1 MKTLKTQFG
10 FVLLALSLVM
20 TSPALQ
26 AQDVRLG
33 FVNTAQ
39 IMNEVPQADAARER
53 LKNEFKSRDEKI
65 VAMQNELK
73 TLEEE
78 MYKNSAIMTDTVRS
92 EKELKIISLKRD
104 IKRAK
109 EEFNEDLNI
118 RRNEELTKLQKQVY
132 DTIVAVA
139 KEKNYDV
146 ILGDSVLFAS
156 KRVDLTSQVIR
167 RLKQEFES
175 AAATSSAQ

>member
-10 FVLLALSLVM
+10 FVLLILSLVM
-20 TSPALQ
+20 VSPTLQ
-26 AQDVRLG
+26 AQEVRLG

-65 VAMQNELK
+65 VALQNELK

-92 EKELKIISLKRD
+92 EKDLKIISLKRD

-167 RLKQEFES
+167 RLKQEFEQ

>member
-1 MKTLKTQFG
+1 MKTLKIKFR
-10 FVLLALSLVM
+10 FFLVVLSLVCV
-20 TSPALQ
+20 SSSLS
-26 AQDVRLG
+26 AQEIRFG

-65 VAMQNELK
+65 VALQNDLK
-73 TLEEE
+73 TLEDDIT
-78 MYKNSAIMTDTVRS
+78 KNSPIMS
-92 EKELKIISLKRD
+92 ESIRNSNERKVVSLKRD

-118 RRNEELTKLQKQVY
+118 RRNEELAKLQKQVY
-132 DTIVAVA
+132 ETIVAVA

-156 KRVDLTSQVIR
+156 KRVDLTGQVIEK
-167 RLKQEFES
+167 LKQEYQQT
-175 AAATSSAQ
+175 AVPKSAQ

>member
-1 MKTLKTQFG
+1 MITLKINFRFFP
-10 FVLLALSLVM
+10 FVLSLVCF
-20 TSPALQ
+20 SPSLY
-26 AQDVRLG
+26 AQDIQLG

-39 IMNEVPQADAARER
+39 IMNEAPQANAARER

-65 VAMQNELK
+65 VALQNDLK
-73 TLEEE
+73 ALEDEIN
-78 MYKNSAIMTDTVRS
+78 KNSAIMSENVRNTN
-92 EKELKIISLKRD
+92 ERKVVSLKRD

-118 RRNEELTKLQKQVY
+118 RRNEELAKLQKQVY
-132 DTIVAVA
+132 ETIVAVA

-156 KRVDLTSQVIR
+156 KRVELTGQVIEK
-167 RLKQEFES
+167 LKQEFNQT
-175 AAATSSAQ
+175 AVTDSAQ

>member
-1 MKTLKTQFG
+1 MKTYFRH
-10 FVLLALSLVM
+10 VLFILSLAII
-20 TSPALQ
+20 SPVLH

-65 VAMQNELK
+65 VVLQNELK
-73 TLEEE
+73 ALEEE
-78 MYKNSAIMTDTVRS
+78 MYKNSAVMTDTARN

-156 KRVDLTSQVIR
+156 KRVDLTSHVIR
-167 RLKQEFES
+167 KLKQDFEQAT
-175 AAATSSAQ
+175 AASSAQ

>member
-1 MKTLKTQFG
+1 VKTLKTWFKFFL
-10 FVLLALSLVM
+10 FVLSLV
-20 TSPALQ
+20 SANPSVY

-39 IMNEVPQADAARER
+39 IMNEAPQADAARER

-65 VAMQNELK
+65 VNLQNDLK
-73 TLEEE
+73 ALEEE
-78 MYKNSAIMTDTVRS
+78 INKNSPIMSNDVLNKNER
-92 EKELKIISLKRD
+92 KVVSLKRD

-118 RRNEELTKLQKQVY
+118 RRNEELAKLQKQVY
-132 DTIVAVA
+132 ETIVAVA

-156 KRVDLTSQVIR
+156 KRVDLTSQVIEK
-167 RLKQEFES
+167 LKQDFNQAS
-175 AAATSSAQ
+175 AASSSR

>member
-1 MKTLKTQFG
+1 MKRLKTCFRLFA
-10 FVLLALSLVM
+10 FVLFLVCV
-20 TSPALQ
+20 SPSVY
-26 AQDVRLG
+26 AQDIRLG

-39 IMNEVPQADAARER
+39 IMNEAPQADAARER

-65 VAMQNELK
+65 VALQNDLK
-73 TLEEE
+73 ALEEE
-78 MYKNSAIMTDTVRS
+78 INKNSPIMSNDVLNKS
-92 EKELKIISLKRD
+92 ERKVVSLKRD

-118 RRNEELTKLQKQVY
+118 RRNEELAKLQKQVY
-132 DTIVAVA
+132 ETIVAVA

-156 KRVDLTSQVIR
+156 KRVDLTGQVIEK
-167 RLKQEFES
+167 LKQDFNQAS
-175 AAATSSAQ
+175 AAGSPK

>member
-1 MKTLKTQFG
+1 MKTLKTTFG
-10 FVLLALSLVM
+10 FFISLLCLAGFSPSLY
-20 TSPALQ
+20 

-33 FVNTAQ
+33 FVNTTQ
-39 IMNEVPQADAARER
+39 IMNEAPQADAARER

-65 VAMQNELK
+65 VALQNELK
-73 TLEEE
+73 ALEEE
-78 MYKNSAIMTDTVRS
+78 MFKNSAIMSDNVRS
-92 EKELKIISLKRD
+92 TNEHKVISLKRD

-156 KRVDLTSQVIR
+156 KRVDLTGFVIQK
-167 RLKQEFES
+167 LKQEFDQT
-175 AAATSSAQ
+175 AATNVQP

>member
-1 MKTLKTQFG
+1 MNTTLRFII
-10 FVLLALSLVM
+10 LALCLAGP
-20 TSPALQ
+20 SPFLY

-39 IMNEVPQADAARER
+39 IMNEAPQADAARDR

-65 VAMQNELK
+65 VALQNELK
-73 TLEEE
+73 ALEEE
-78 MYKNSAIMTDTVRS
+78 MYKNSAIMNDNVRS
-92 EKELKIISLKRD
+92 KNEHKVISLKRD

-109 EEFNEDLNI
+109 QEFNEDLNI

-156 KRVDLTSQVIR
+156 KRVDLTGFVIQK
-167 RLKQEFES
+167 LKQEFDQT
-175 AAATSSAQ
+175 AATNVQP

>member
-1 MKTLKTQFG
+1 VKTLKTCFRF
-10 FVLLALSLVM
+10 FVFILSLVCI
-20 TSPALQ
+20 SPSVY
-26 AQDVRLG
+26 AQDIRLG

-65 VAMQNELK
+65 VILQNDLK
-73 TLEEE
+73 ALEEE
-78 MYKNSAIMTDTVRS
+78 INKNSPIMSNDIRNKNERKVV
-92 EKELKIISLKRD
+92 SLKRD

-118 RRNEELTKLQKQVY
+118 RRNEELAKLQKQVY
-132 DTIVAVA
+132 ETIVAVA

-156 KRVDLTSQVIR
+156 KRIDLTGQVIEK
-167 RLKQEFES
+167 LKQDFNQAS
-175 AAATSSAQ
+175 AASSSQ

>member
-1 MKTLKTQFG
+1 VKTLKTNFRL
-10 FVLLALSLVM
+10 FLFLLSLVFINP
-20 TSPALQ
+20 SLF
-26 AQDVRLG
+26 AQDIRFG

-39 IMNEVPQADAARER
+39 IMNEAPQADAAREI

-65 VAMQNELK
+65 VALQNELK
-73 TLEEE
+73 ALEDEIN
-78 MYKNSAIMTDTVRS
+78 KNSAIMSENVRNKN
-92 EKELKIISLKRD
+92 ERKVVSLKRD

-132 DTIVAVA
+132 ETIVAVA

-156 KRVDLTSQVIR
+156 KRVDLTGQVIEK
-167 RLKQEFES
+167 LKQEFNQ
-175 AAATSSAQ
+175 AAASSSPQ

>member
-1 MKTLKTQFG
+1 MNTLKMKLRFA
-10 FVLLALSLVM
+10 LLVLSLASI
-20 TSPALQ
+20 SPSLY
-26 AQDVRLG
+26 AQDIRLG

-39 IMNEVPQADAARER
+39 IMNEAPQAFAARER
-53 LKNEFKSRDEKI
+53 LKKEFKSRDEKI
-65 VAMQNELK
+65 VALQNDLK
-73 TLEEE
+73 KLEEE
-78 MYKNSAIMTDTVRS
+78 MYKNSPIMNDSVRNQN
-92 EKELKIISLKRD
+92 ERKVVSLKRD

-132 DTIVAVA
+132 ETIVAVA

-156 KRVDLTSQVIR
+156 KRVDLTGQVIQK
-167 RLKQEFES
+167 LKREFDQ
-175 AAATSSAQ
+175 ANSSLSQ

>member
-1 MKTLKTQFG
+1 MKTLKTSFR
-10 FVLLALSLVM
+10 FVQLTLALAM
-20 TSPALQ
+20 FTPALQ

-65 VAMQNELK
+65 VVLQNELK
-73 TLEEE
+73 ALEEDV
-78 MYKNSAIMTDTVRS
+78 YKNSAIMTDTVRS
-92 EKELKIISLKRD
+92 EKELKVISLKRD

-139 KEKNYDV
+139 KERNYDV

-156 KRVDLTSQVIR
+156 KRVDLTGQVIR
-167 RLKQEFES
+167 KLKQEYEQ
-175 AAATSSAQ
+175 AAATGSGQ

>member
-1 MKTLKTQFG
+1 MKTLKTCFRLFA
-10 FVLLALSLVM
+10 FVLSLVCV
-20 TSPALQ
+20 SPSVY
-26 AQDVRLG
+26 AQDIRLG

-39 IMNEVPQADAARER
+39 IMNEAPQADAARER

-65 VAMQNELK
+65 VALQNDLK

-78 MYKNSAIMTDTVRS
+78 INKNSPIMSNDVLNKNER
-92 EKELKIISLKRD
+92 KVVSLKRD

-118 RRNEELTKLQKQVY
+118 RRNEELAKLQKQVY
-132 DTIVAVA
+132 ETIVAVA
-139 KEKNYDV
+139 KEKNYDI

-156 KRVDLTSQVIR
+156 KRVDLTSQVIEK
-167 RLKQEFES
+167 LKQDFKQAS
-175 AAATSSAQ
+175 AASSSK

>member
-1 MKTLKTQFG
+1 VNTLKMKLR
-10 FVLLALSLVM
+10 FVLFVLSLA
-20 TSPALQ
+20 SINPSLY
-26 AQDVRLG
+26 AQDIRLG

-39 IMNEVPQADAARER
+39 IMNEAPQASAARER
-53 LKNEFKSRDEKI
+53 LKKEFKSRDEKI
-65 VAMQNELK
+65 VALQNELK
-73 TLEEE
+73 KLEED
-78 MYKNSAIMTDTVRS
+78 MYKNSPIMNDSLRNQNERKVV
-92 EKELKIISLKRD
+92 SLKRD

-132 DTIVAVA
+132 ETIVAVA

-156 KRVDLTSQVIR
+156 KRVDLTGQVIHK
-167 RLKQEFES
+167 LKQEFDQ
-175 AAATSSAQ
+175 ATSSLSQ

>member
-1 MKTLKTQFG
+1 MKTLKIKFR
-10 FVLLALSLVM
+10 FFLVVLSLVCV
-20 TSPALQ
+20 SPSLS
-26 AQDVRLG
+26 AQEIRFG

-65 VAMQNELK
+65 VALQNDLK
-73 TLEEE
+73 TLEDDIN
-78 MYKNSAIMTDTVRS
+78 KNSPIMS
-92 EKELKIISLKRD
+92 ESIRNSNERKVVSLKRD

-118 RRNEELTKLQKQVY
+118 RRNEELAKLQKQVY
-132 DTIVAVA
+132 ETIVAVA

-156 KRVDLTSQVIR
+156 KRVDLTGQVIEK
-167 RLKQEFES
+167 LKREYQQT
-175 AAATSSAQ
+175 ATTNTAQ